1 MINKQTYRNLTSLV
15 YLFIVCSAANAQTD
29 IFNLGQ
35 EITIISGTSI
45 TVRGDYTHDVK
56 DGKEADIANAGEIR
70 LEKNL
75 INNTS
80 NTIFS
85 TPAGRVEFYGDSLQ
99 EIISDTLVT
108 FNSLEVNKPE
118 EELQLQTEIQVLDSL
133 ILSEGN
139 LHMNSR
145 DIELSSTG
153 TLYGETDTSRLYG
166 VLSYVYADPF
176 LGSVAHNIS
185 GLGLSIE
192 NSIPLGTTQ
201 ITRAHD
207 AQGGASNGS
216 IKRYF
221 KIDPLT
227 TNQTPDKVMMTYLDT
242 TEVGTLDEAKFS
254 LWVSNNNGLVWYRQT
269 SVPLAGGDSVIA
281 TTVPFDAN
289 EMLITLAESECDSL
303 PVVDLG
309 ADTMYLCETDTLL
322 IDAKNKGLF
331 FEWNT
336 LETTQTIKVTTAG
349 AYAVAV
355 TDANGCVGVDT
366 TEVILKPYPVLS
378 FSTES
383 VCQNDSTVFVNEST
397 ISQDTI
403 AYFWDFGDTKILSD
417 TSIIE
422 APTYT
427 FDTSGVYTTKLII
440 VSEYGCTV
448 DSTLTAIV
456 HPNPAA
462 AFSATNV
469 CIDSVTAFTNNSQ
482 ITSGGMLYKWDFGD
496 LTVTSDTSETAS
508 PNYTYLSDG
517 NYTAQLIATSN
528 AGCLDTLQQQV
539 IVHPR
544 PVPDFSFV
552 EVGEN
557 SSIQLENLT
566 TINSGNISYDW
577 DFGDG
582 VTTQVEEPTKS
593 YTSFGNY
600 TILLK
605 AESDFSCY
613 DTLSKVI
620 QISDIPTAS
629 FTVKDTCAF
638 STVTFDNTTVVNGGA
653 GLTFEWKFGDGS
665 TSSDSIPVKTYAN
678 EGTYTVWLIATSSAG
693 NIDSVSQSVTIH
705 PNPTMDFTYSN
716 ECKDER
722 VSIVNKSFVTTGFN
736 QYAWSFG
743 DGQTSS
749 FGSPNTTYSDSG
761 DYIIQLIATTDNGC
775 IDTLEQTVTIYPLPV
790 VDFGGVITT
799 CGDSIVLDAEN
810 AGSTY
815 LWNTSSTAQVITAK
829 TSGEYTVTVTSEN
842 FCQYTDKVEVS
853 LNSQFAPSLGAD
865 RSVCVTTTLDA
876 GNPGSKYV
884 WNTGV
889 LGDTLRTLAVETT
902 GEYIVDITD
911 QNNCLGSDTV
921 LITVNDNP
929 IVDLGNDTTV
939 CSGNSVTV
947 DAGNIGATYDWS
959 TGAET
964 RTIEVDQTGSYSV
977 IVTDNNNCSASA
989 AINLGLFSLPVVSLG
1004 DDQSVCESIVLLVN
1018 NSGASY
1024 LWSDASTED
1033 SLLVNQAGTY
1043 WVEVTNGNACKSRD
1057 TIVIGVLPKPIV
1069 DLGNDQ
1075 AVCNNETVILDAGTD
1090 GNKYLWNTGA
1100 TSQFLFATA
1109 TGSYKV
1115 TLTNSDNCSSSAS
1128 VNVTVLDQVEVY
1140 LGQDFTLCAGKEVT
1154 LDAENTGATYKWG
1167 SNTSTSFGT
1176 DQTIDISEAGSFWVE
1191 VTTGENCIGSDTIKI
1206 GMTSNTVEAAFLATS
1221 LVDVGDTIQFLE
1233 LASPDSIDYIWNF
1246 GDGVIS
1252 EEQDP
1257 LHAYFVANTY
1267 SVSLTVSNELCS
1279 DQVIKDIVVRDKRE
1293 VIVEP
1298 EIVSFFEIVE
1308 FSAYPNPI
1316 EYGQDLKYIVRFS
1329 ESEQGYITLY
1339 DLSGRI
1345 VFDELIEGND
1355 IEGEIPLDDKSS
1367 GMYILKL
1374 IVKNQ
1379 SRYIRL
1385 EKL

>member
-1 MINKQTYRNLTSLV
+1 MINKHTYRKLTSLA
-15 YLFIVCSAANAQTD
+15 YLFIVCFAANAQTD
-29 IFNLGQ
+29 VFNLGQ
-35 EITIISGTSI
+35 EITVKSGTSI

-56 DGKEADIANAGEIR
+56 DDKEAEIANAGEIR

-80 NTIFS
+80 NTVFV
-85 TPAGRVEFYGDSLQ
+85 TDAGRVEFYGDSLQ

-108 FNSLEVNKPE
+108 FHSLEVNKPN
-118 EELQLQTEIQVLDSL
+118 EELQLQSEIQVLDSL
-133 ILSEGN
+133 ILTEGN

-145 DIELSSTG
+145 DIELGNTG
-153 TLYGETDTSRLYG
+153 VLYGETNDKRLYG
-166 VLSYVYADPF
+166 ILSYVYASRI
-176 LGSVAHNIS
+176 LGTTANNIG

-192 NSIPLGTTQ
+192 NNPPLGTTQ

-216 IKRYF
+216 VKRYF
-221 KIDPLT
+221 KLDLGT
-227 TNQTPDKVMMTYLDT
+227 SAEVPDKVKMTYLDT
-242 TEVGTLDEAKFS
+242 TEVGVLDETKFS

-269 SVPLAGGDSVIA
+269 STPYTGGDSVIA
-281 TTVPFDAN
+281 TNVPFDAN
-289 EMLITLAESECDSL
+289 QMLITLAESDCDSV

-309 ADTMYLCETDTLL
+309 ADTMYLCETDTLV

-331 FEWNT
+331 FAWNT
-336 LETTQTIKVTTAG
+336 LETTQKIKVTTAG
-349 AYAVAV
+349 TYSIAV
-355 TDANGCVGVDT
+355 TDANGCVGVDIT
-366 TEVILKPYPVLS
+366 TVILKPYPELS
-378 FSTES
+378 FSTKA
-383 VCQNDSTVFVNEST
+383 VCQNDSTIFVNEST
-397 ISQDTI
+397 ITEDTI
-403 AYFWDFGDTKILSD
+403 AYYWDFGDSKIISD

-422 APTYT
+422 DPIYTY
-427 FDTSGVYTTKLII
+427 DTSGVYTAKLTI

-448 DSTLTAIV
+448 DSTLAAIV
-456 HPNPAA
+456 HPNPAP
-462 AFSATNV
+462 AFSATSV
-469 CIDSVTAFTNNSQ
+469 CIDSVTTFTNNSK
-482 ITSGGMLYKWDFGD
+482 ISSGGMFYKWDFGD
-496 LTVTSDTSETAS
+496 LSITSDTSRITS
-508 PNYTYLSDG
+508 PNYTFLSDG
-517 NYTAQLIATSN
+517 NYMTQLIVTSN
-528 AGCLDTLQQQV
+528 AGCVDTLEQQV
-539 IVHPR
+539 VVHPR

-557 SSIQLENLT
+557 SSIQLQNLT

-577 DFGDG
+577 NFGDG
-582 VTTQVEEPTKS
+582 VTTQVKEPTKS

-600 TILLK
+600 IILLK
-605 AESDFSCY
+605 AESDFACF

-620 QISDIPTAS
+620 QISDIPTVS
-629 FTVKDTCAF
+629 FTVNDTCAA
-638 STVTFDNTTVVNGGA
+638 STVTFDNTTVVSGGA
-653 GLTFEWKFGDGS
+653 GLTFEWKFGDGTTS
-665 TSSDSIPVKTYAN
+665 TDSIPVKTYAN
-678 EGTYTVWLIATSSAG
+678 EGTYTVWLFATSSAG
-693 NIDSVSQSVTIH
+693 NIDSTSQSVTIH
-705 PNPTMDFTYSN
+705 PTPTMGFTYSN
-716 ECKDER
+716 KCQEER
-722 VSIVNKSFVTTGFN
+722 VSMVNQSFVTTGFN

-761 DYIIQLIATTDNGC
+761 DYVIQLIATTNNGC
-775 IDTLEQTVTIYPLPV
+775 IDTLKQTVTIYPLPV

-810 AGSTY
+810 VGATY

-829 TSGEYTVTVTSEN
+829 TSGEYTVTVTSAN
-842 FCQYTDKVEVS
+842 FCQYTDKVDVS
-853 LNSQFAPSLGAD
+853 LNSQFAPSLGDD
-865 RSVCVTTTLDA
+865 RSVCVTTTLDG
-876 GNPGSKYV
+876 GNPGSTYA
-884 WNTGV
+884 WSTG
-889 LGDTLRTLAVETT
+889 ETT
-902 GEYIVDITD
+902 RSIVVTTSGEYKVDITD
-911 QNNCLGSDTV
+911 QNNCVGADSV
-921 LITVNDNP
+921 IITVNDNP

-939 CSGNSVTV
+939 CSGNSIIV
-947 DAGNIGATYDWS
+947 DAGNVGATYDWS
-959 TGAET
+959 TGADT
-964 RTIEVDQTGSYSV
+964 RTIEVEQTGSYSV
-977 IVTDNNNCSASA
+977 IVTDNNNCSASS
-989 AINLGLFSLPVVSLG
+989 AINLGLFSLPVVNLG
-1004 DDQSVCESIVLLVN
+1004 DDQSVCESVVLRTN
-1018 NSGASY
+1018 NSGASF
-1024 LWSDASTED
+1024 LWSDASSGD
-1033 SLLVNQAGTY
+1033 SLFVNRAGTY

-1057 TIVIGVLPKPIV
+1057 TIVIGVLPKPVV

-1075 AVCNNETVILDAGTD
+1075 TVCNNETVILNAGTD
-1090 GNKYLWNTGA
+1090 GNMYLWNTGA

-1167 SNTSTSFGT
+1167 SNTPTSFGT

-1257 LHAYFVANTY
+1257 LHAYFLANTY

-1293 VIVEP
+1293 VIVAP

-1308 FSAYPNPI
+1308 FSAYPNPVQ
-1316 EYGQDLKYIVRFS
+1316 YGQDLNYLIKFS
-1329 ESEQGYITLY
+1329 DSEKAYITLY
-1339 DLSGRI
+1339 DFSGR
-1345 VFDELIEGND
+1345 VVSDQLIEGSD
-1355 IEGEIPLDDKSS
+1355 VEGSIPLDDKSS